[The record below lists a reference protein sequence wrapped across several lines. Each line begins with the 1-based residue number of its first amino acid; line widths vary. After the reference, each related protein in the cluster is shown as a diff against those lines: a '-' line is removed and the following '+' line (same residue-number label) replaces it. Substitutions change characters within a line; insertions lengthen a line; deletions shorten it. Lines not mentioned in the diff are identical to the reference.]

1 MENGYQQAIPP
12 KGGPFKRRKRTRHT
26 NLTPVICI
34 GTTALLFLLSLGFL
48 LHRCSLPPE
57 RVIEPQGNVT
67 LLSHSKRVQLQ
78 LQEPQLPN
86 GCEVTSLAM
95 LLGWAGYPVD
105 KEELYWEYLPR
116 QDFTYDEMGQEVGG
130 DPEQVYVGDA
140 STETAGWYCMEGPI
154 VEAGNLYL
162 QQQGSARV
170 LEAVSGLSRRDLDA
184 YLEEEIPLVAWVT
197 LDYESP
203 FRCDG
208 GWYLANGSFY
218 NPYCNLHCVVVLAQG
233 EEGYLTANPLTGWQ
247 WVDEDQFWSAF
258 DAMGRRAVV
267 VTK

>member
-1 MENGYQQAIPP
+1 MRG
-12 KGGPFKRRKRTRHT
+12 KRTRHP
-26 NLTPVICI
+26 NYTPAVCM
-34 GTTALLFLLSLGFL
+34 GVCALLLVWALGLL
-48 LHRCSLPPE
+48 LHRCSAPFRPQ
-57 RVIEPQGNVT
+57 IQSQMQSQIQPQGNVVELENHEVLT
-67 LLSHSKRVQLQ
+67 LQ
-78 LQEPQLPN
+78 LQDPQLPN

-116 QDFTYDEMGQEVGG
+116 QNFSYDDQGREIGG

-162 QQQGSARV
+162 QQQGSARA

-218 NPYCNLHCVVVLAQG
+218 TPYCNLHCVVVLAQG
-233 EEGYLTANPLTGWQ
+233 EEGCLTANPLTGWQ

-258 DAMGRRAVV
+258 DAMGRRAV
-267 VTK
+267 TLCNE